1 MALAAEGAKKGGA
14 VAGRW
19 AQARRCGR
27 PWRPPIA
34 PSQTAKMSI
43 VSPSLWCPRPWCP
56 RPCIPEEIL
65 TPERFKEGATHKVSL
80 NAYERSPAARQACI
94 DHYGYDCAVCERS
107 MADLYGKVAE
117 GVIHVHHLKD
127 LATIGEEY
135 QVDPID
141 DLRPVCPNCHAVLH
155 TDIPAMSISD
165 LRKILAQRKRK

>member
-1 MALAAEGAKKGGA
+1 
-14 VAGRW
+14 
-19 AQARRCGR
+19 
-27 PWRPPIA
+27 
-34 PSQTAKMSI
+34 
-43 VSPSLWCPRPWCP
+43 
-56 RPCIPEEIL
+56 
-65 TPERFKEGATHKVSL
+65 
-80 NAYERSPAARQACI
+80 
-94 DHYGYDCAVCERS
+94 